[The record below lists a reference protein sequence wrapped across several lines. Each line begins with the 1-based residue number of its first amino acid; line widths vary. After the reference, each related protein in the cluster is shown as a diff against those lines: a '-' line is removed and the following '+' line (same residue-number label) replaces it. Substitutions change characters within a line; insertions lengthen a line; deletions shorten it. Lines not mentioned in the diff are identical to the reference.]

1 MGSTT
6 TVHSGTVDYD
16 DPNLCPG
23 FTNIRNYSALMA
35 ELAGT
40 EGV

>member
-6 TVHSGTVDYD
+6 TVDGDITDYD

-23 FTNIRNYSALMA
+23 FTSMRDYSTLMA
-35 ELAGT
+35 ELAGA
-40 EGV
+40 EGF